1 MYLFAAQDG
10 WTLLHSYN
18 LTKWPRYY
26 L

>member
-18 LTKWPRYY
+18 LTKWPHHYM
-26 L
+26 